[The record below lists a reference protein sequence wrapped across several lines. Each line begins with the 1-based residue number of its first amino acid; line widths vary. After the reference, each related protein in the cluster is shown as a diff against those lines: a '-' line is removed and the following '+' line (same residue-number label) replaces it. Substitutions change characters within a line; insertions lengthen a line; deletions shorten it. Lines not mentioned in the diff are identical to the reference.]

1 MGTAWV
7 VALGKCYWHLVD
19 GGQGCCSVSHNAQ
32 DRPTAEDNR
41 APNEPENPAV
51 REAVMVSVLQTRK
64 LRQREREREPLT
76 QLVHSMPLL
85 FSTRTPA
92 APDGSCHEEAP
103 RLYSRLLLL
112 QMRLT
117 TFLHKKTVF

>member
-1 MGTAWV
+1 M
-7 VALGKCYWHLVD
+7 
-19 GGQGCCSVSHNAQ
+19 
-32 DRPTAEDNR
+32 AEDNR

-64 LRQREREREPLT
+64 LRQRARELLT
-76 QLVHSMPLL
+76 QLAHSMPLL

-103 RLYSRLLLL
+103 SPL
-112 QMRLT
+112 
-117 TFLHKKTVF
+117 F